1 MLVSFSKEVLEQMLN
16 LEPGVAETQVIIVI
30 IDNIWRP
37 RWTSLSQSS
46 SLSTLEAFHHS
57 LLQRTLPTGWEV
69 KLSSKALSRWPTG

>member
-1 MLVSFSKEVLEQMLN
+1 MLVSFSKEVLEEMLN

-46 SLSTLEAFHHS
+46 SLST
-57 LLQRTLPTGWEV
+57 PEV
-69 KLSSKALSRWPTG
+69 F